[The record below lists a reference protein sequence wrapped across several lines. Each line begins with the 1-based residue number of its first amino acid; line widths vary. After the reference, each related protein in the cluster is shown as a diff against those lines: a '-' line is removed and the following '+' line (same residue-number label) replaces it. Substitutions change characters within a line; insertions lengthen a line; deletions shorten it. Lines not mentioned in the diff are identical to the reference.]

1 MIKNIVSHLNDKIE
15 NEIKPIDE
23 KDDDKIEQKYYEFCG
38 KKYNINIQK
47 IINLIEPLTKLNN
60 LIGME
65 KIKENILD
73 MIIYY
78 IQKFES
84 STTNMLHTTIEGPP
98 GVGKSKLGR
107 ILAHIYNGLGVIE
120 SKRFVRV
127 RRTDLIGKYLGHTAH
142 KTQEVIDKAEGGVL
156 FIDEAYSLGSG
167 SENDIYS
174 KECIDTINM
183 NLTEKKKKLIVI
195 IAGYADELD
204 RSFFSFN
211 EGLKR
216 RFPFRYQIDGYT
228 HQEMTQIF
236 YYMIRKL
243 GWKLDKSVTF
253 EYLESFFQANK
264 KEFNNYAGDIETVIL
279 ECKITHAR
287 RVLGQPLNIHKILN
301 KTDIESAFKK
311 FITNKKS
318 NKVDL
323 TKLSGMYT

>member
-1 MIKNIVSHLNDKIE
+1 MD
-15 NEIKPIDE
+15 
-23 KDDDKIEQKYYEFCG
+23 
-38 KKYNINIQK
+38 
-47 IINLIEPLTKLNN
+47 
-60 LIGME
+60 

-73 MIIYY
+73 MIIYF
-78 IQKFES
+78 IQNFES
-84 STTNMLHTTIEGPP
+84 STSNMLHTTIEGPP

-107 ILAHIYNGLGVIE
+107 ILAHIYNALGVID

-142 KTQEVIDKAEGGVL
+142 KTQDVIDKAEGGVL

-167 SENDIYS
+167 SDNDIYS

-183 NLTEKKKKLIVI
+183 NLTEKKKKLILI

-216 RFPFRYQIDGYT
+216 RFPFRYSIDGYT
-228 HQEMTQIF
+228 AQEMTQIF

-243 GWKLDKSVTF
+243 QWKLDKTVTKD
-253 EYLESFFQANK
+253 YLESFFNTNK
-264 KEFNNYAGDIETVIL
+264 KDFNNYAGDIETVIL

-287 RVLGQPLNIHKILN
+287 RVLGQPLFLHKIIN
-301 KTDIESAFKK
+301 KDDIESALKK
-311 FITNKKS
+311 FITNKKT
-318 NKVDL
+318 KTIDL
-323 TKLSGMYT
+323 SKLGGMYS